1 MNLER
6 KIGTMLAFGWAGED
20 PTGVNDH
27 ARELV
32 EDMQVGSIVLLGRNV
47 APDLRRTVKTLNEL
61 QSMSHDPLFIIA
73 DQEGGMVAR
82 FVDGVTVFASNMAL
96 GATGDPALA
105 YSAAVATARELGA
118 IGVNF
123 NFAPCADVNN
133 NPENPI
139 IGTRSYGESPDLVAR
154 FTVSAVRGYQES
166 GMIACAKHFPG
177 HGDTAVDSHL
187 ALPSVPYPRER
198 LDEVELKPFKAAIEA
213 GVGSIM
219 TAHILFPALDDSRP
233 STLSPAIV
241 TGLLRDELGFGG
253 VVVTDC
259 MEMKAIADN
268 FGTPEA
274 AVMAVE
280 AGVDIVLV
288 CHTLDTQRAVRE
300 ALLKAVRDGR
310 IPESRIDESVARITA
325 LKKRFG
331 LESRRIADPERLDSI
346 LMNPEHLSL
355 QQEIARRAVTLV
367 RNEEGLV
374 PLKLAPDQKVLVVG
388 VHPTV
393 PTLAEA
399 IRERHSNV
407 EVLYL
412 DGIGRD
418 EAIRLALERASS
430 SAVAVVP
437 TCPREPWRQPI
448 DLELQSALVR
458 QLSSAGHRLIVI
470 AVREPYDIRN
480 FPEVKTYI
488 CTYGYRAGMLDA
500 AAGLMF
506 GEFEPRG
513 VLPVSIPQTSSRT
526 PEAGDERSVPE
537 YF

>member
-1 MNLER
+1 MTIER
-6 KIGTMLAFGWAGED
+6 KIGAMLAFGWAEMGS
-20 PTGVNDH
+20 TGVNYR

-32 EDMQVGSIVLLGRNV
+32 SKMQVGSIVLHGRNV
-47 APDLRRTVKTLNEL
+47 APDLRRTIETLNEL
-61 QSMSHDPLFIIA
+61 QSLSRDPLFIIT

-96 GATGDPALA
+96 GATGDPAFA

-123 NFAPCADVNN
+123 NFAPCAEVNN
-133 NPENPI
+133 NPEYSI
-139 IGTRSYGESPDLVAR
+139 IGTRSYGESPDVVAR
-154 FTVSAVRGYQES
+154 FTTSAVKGYQES
-166 GMIACAKHFPG
+166 GMIACVKHFPG

-198 LDEVELKPFKAAIEA
+198 LDEVELKPFKAAIDA
-213 GVGSIM
+213 QVGSIM
-219 TAHILFPALDDSRP
+219 TAHVLFPALDGSLP
-233 STLSPAIV
+233 SSLSPAIV
-241 TGLLRDELGFGG
+241 TGLLRGELGFDG

-259 MEMKAIADN
+259 LEMKAIADN

-288 CHTLDTQRAVRE
+288 CHKLDTQRATRE

-310 IPESRIDESVARITA
+310 IPESRIDESVARIMA

-331 LESRRIADPERLDSI
+331 LESRRFADPDRLSSI
-346 LMNPEHLSL
+346 LMNSEHLSI
-355 QQEIARRAVTLV
+355 QRDIARRAVTLV

-374 PLKLAPDQKVLVVG
+374 PLKLTPDQKVLVVG
-388 VHPTV
+388 VHPAV
-393 PTLAEA
+393 SALAEA
-399 IRERHSNV
+399 IREHHSNV
-407 EVLYL
+407 DALYL
-412 DGIGRD
+412 DGIVRD
-418 EAIRLALERASS
+418 EALKLALERAFA

-437 TCPREPWRQPI
+437 TCPREPWRRPI
-448 DLELQSALVR
+448 DIELQTALVKR
-458 QLSSAGHRLIVI
+458 LVGAGHRVIVV
-470 AVREPYDIRN
+470 AVREPYDLRN
-480 FPEVKTYI
+480 FPELKTYI
-488 CTYGYRAGMLDA
+488 CTYGYRAGMLEA
-500 AAGLMF
+500 TAGLIF
-506 GEFEPRG
+506 GMFEPRG

-526 PEAGDERSVPE
+526 AEARDERSVPE